1 MVGVRSTDR
10 NEELSQ
16 EHKNDSEAKGW
27 FLNYL
32 HFLHVDV
39 DNIIQSWGADV
50 CGYPQPTDY
59 TQPRGCILL
68 SEADKGGVNLHHKN
82 RYIYLHDVCPRQASS
97 ARDKLP

>member
-16 EHKNDSEAKGW
+16 DHKNVSEAKGG
-27 FLNYL
+27 FLYYL
-32 HFLHVDV
+32 HLLHVDV
-39 DNIIQSWGADV
+39 DNTIQSWGADV

-68 SEADKGGVNLHHKN
+68 SEADKGGVNPEIIRIDISTQRVPKTGQQ
-82 RYIYLHDVCPRQASS
+82 CP
-97 ARDKLP
+97 